1 MRSLHVPELRTQRK
15 YRTAASIPSIPIA
28 NAALVIAE
36 QVCATWPSPGAL
48 DAARKPV
55 HRTLA
60 LTMTMMCRADGKRT
74 IALLGRIRIF
84 VLSAAAEWR
93 LLHGWPTRSWPPVQ
107 VSRVLG
113 RTFGVTRTSWTG
125 LLMKPR
131 HWDLTIPNALSLSLP
146 WRMCGLENA
155 RETRSICSAVE
166 NIGHVLRLRS
176 KSYDCVR
183 ARDLHRSSRI
193 LPERGLRPTHASLS
207 G

>member
-15 YRTAASIPSIPIA
+15 YRTAASIPIA

-60 LTMTMMCRADGKRT
+60 LTMTMMCRADGNRT

-113 RTFGVTRTSWTG
+113 RTFVNVMDRVVDETT
-125 LLMKPR
+125 
-131 HWDLTIPNALSLSLP
+131 ALGSHD
-146 WRMCGLENA
+146 
-155 RETRSICSAVE
+155 TK
-166 NIGHVLRLRS
+166 RLVPLATMEDVWSR
-176 KSYDCVR
+176 KC
-183 ARDLHRSSRI
+183 ARDQKHM
-193 LPERGLRPTHASLS
+193 
-207 G
+207 